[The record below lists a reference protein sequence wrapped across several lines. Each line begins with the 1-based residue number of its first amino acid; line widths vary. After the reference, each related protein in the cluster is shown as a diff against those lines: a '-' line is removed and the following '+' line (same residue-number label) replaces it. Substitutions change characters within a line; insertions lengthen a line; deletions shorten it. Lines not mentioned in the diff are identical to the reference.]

1 MQSLAPWG
9 LSEANQMNFKW
20 LITLL
25 PLLLSACIGIN
36 PNSSPKDSFT
46 VPFAYEIVF
55 ERAKAQA
62 QRCWSADGEF
72 PIIGAVNT
80 ADRTAFVAV
89 TSELGGSRYGQVDI
103 RALDTQSSQ
112 VQVIVNGINIW
123 NAKSLAAMHEVIQF
137 GTPTCISYMPRPQ
150 P

>member
-1 MQSLAPWG
+1 
-9 LSEANQMNFKW
+9 MNIKW

-25 PLLLSACIGIN
+25 PLVLGACMGIN
-36 PNSSPKDSFT
+36 PTSSPKDSFT
-46 VPFAYEIVF
+46 VPVAYEIIF

-62 QRCWSADGEF
+62 QRCWSAEGEF

-89 TSELGGSRYGQVDI
+89 TGELGASRYGQVDI
-103 RALDTQSSQ
+103 RALDAQSSQ
-112 VQVIVNGINIW
+112 VVVTVNGINIW
-123 NAKSLAAMHEVIQF
+123 NVKSLAAMHEVIQF

>member
-1 MQSLAPWG
+1 
-9 LSEANQMNFKW
+9 MNFKW
-20 LITLL
+20 LISLL
-25 PLLLSACIGIN
+25 PLFLSACIGIN
-36 PNSSPKDSFT
+36 PNASPNDSFS
-46 VPFAYEIVF
+46 VPVAYEIIF

-72 PIIGAVNT
+72 PIIGSINQ

-103 RALDTQSSQ
+103 RALDAQSSQ
-112 VQVIVNGINIW
+112 VQLMVNGINIW

-137 GTPTCISYMPRPQ
+137 GTPTCTSYMPRPQ
-150 P
+150 R